1 MASQLRTNGLGSGGT
16 DGYSGGPL
24 DLWNQTHDSKQEESG
39 IFYTLCACY
48 ALVSM
53 VALNHRIGLDSRSNH
68 PNQCLKPPFTCP
80 HAPPKALPLPPLLLL
95 RFTLNFHCS
104 ELLAAAILQAL
115 TAYQLFLAPPQLTAT
130 SVPSVA
136 ITSPVPHS
144 TVGYHDKD
152 ERPLQ
157 RTSSTFPSSGATHSY
172 PNESSRIWLDNPKSF
187 PLDEFCRQ
195 WIVGRVDLMSAKIEL
210 NFAVRAVLFGLY
222 RSVLHL
228 RPKVSFFLLIPL
240 VQPRLLLQSK
250 IVIPML
256 PEAVTLEMML
266 MDIPGLLFF
275 STYTLLVLFWA
286 EIYHQARSLP
296 VDKLRPAYFIINGLI
311 YFIQVCIWIYMRL
324 TESSAAIEV
333 AKLFFSVVSFCAALG
348 FVIYGGRLF
357 IMLRRFPI
365 ESRGRQKKLHEQEST
380 LWTLSIAGW
389 LCYGNLLYLLPD
401 KMYYGEFLLMKLTVC
416 KPSSPCVIPEIFL
429 LAFVGLSAF
438 DEDVDVDVLDHPILD
453 LIYYMVVEIFPS
465 ALVLFILRKLPPKR
479 VSDQYHPINGYEQS
493 FDNTAYVVVLYVPH
507 RSQETQEVQS
517 SCDVAE
523 LCVES
528 SSPKL

>member
-1 MASQLRTNGLGSGGT
+1 MASQLRPNGFGSGGT

-24 DLWNQTHDSKQEESG
+24 DWWNQIHGSKQWESG

-53 VALNHRIGLDSRSNH
+53 VALTLKFHR
-68 PNQCLKPPFTCP
+68 
-80 HAPPKALPLPPLLLL
+80 
-95 RFTLNFHCS
+95 S
-104 ELLAAAILQAL
+104 ELRAAAILQAL
-115 TAYQLFLAPPQLTAT
+115 TAHQLFLASPQLTAT

-136 ITSPVPHS
+136 IASPVPHFTGAKMRKAETYHPKCMVGEYLFLRANKTS
-144 TVGYHDKD
+144 QLGYHDKD

-157 RTSSTFPSSGATHSY
+157 RTSSTFPASGATHSY
-172 PNESSRIWLDNPKSF
+172 PNESPRIWLDNPKSF
-187 PLDEFCRQ
+187 PPDEFCRQ
-195 WIVGRVDLMSAKIEL
+195 WIVGRVDLMFAKIEL

-222 RSVLHL
+222 RIVLHV
-228 RPKVSFFLLIPL
+228 RPK
-240 VQPRLLLQSK
+240 
-250 IVIPML
+250 
-256 PEAVTLEMML
+256 TLEMML

-365 ESRGRQKKLHEQEST
+365 ESRGRQKKLHEQESS

-401 KMYYGEFLLMKLTVC
+401 KMYYGEFLVMKLYA
-416 KPSSPCVIPEIFL
+416 SR
-429 LAFVGLSAF
+429 VGLSAF

-479 VSDQYHPINGYEQS
+479 VSDQYHPI
-493 FDNTAYVVVLYVPH
+493 
-507 RSQETQEVQS
+507 
-517 SCDVAE
+517 
-523 LCVES
+523 
-528 SSPKL
+528 